1 MVKYYKVVRF
11 LQNFLIS
18 LIITMEVIFWGSFFI
33 NIDKITMIDSTNII
47 SLKNL
52 WLLVFPIEIMCINGV
67 LNKIHRNKIKNKIHS
82 ILLIFTITF
91 ILIHNLLLAVL

>member
-18 LIITMEVIFWGSFFI
+18 LIITMEVIFLGSFFI
-33 NIDKITMIDSTNII
+33 NIDKITVIDSTNII

-52 WLLVFPIEIMCINGV
+52 WLLVFP
-67 LNKIHRNKIKNKIHS
+67 LK
-82 ILLIFTITF
+82 
-91 ILIHNLLLAVL
+91 

>member
-18 LIITMEVIFWGSFFI
+18 LIITMEVIFFGSFFI
-33 NIDKITMIDSTNII
+33 NIDKITVIDSTNII

-52 WLLVFPIEIMCINGV
+52 WLLVFP
-67 LNKIHRNKIKNKIHS
+67 LK
-82 ILLIFTITF
+82 
-91 ILIHNLLLAVL
+91 

>member
-18 LIITMEVIFWGSFFI
+18 LIITMEIIFLGSFFI
-33 NIDKITMIDSTNII
+33 NIDKITVIDSTNII

-52 WLLVFPIEIMCINGV
+52 WLLVFP
-67 LNKIHRNKIKNKIHS
+67 LK
-82 ILLIFTITF
+82 
-91 ILIHNLLLAVL
+91 